1 MKKTL
6 VLLLLVLSNITFS
19 QSKEGMEICLAM
31 QSNNFMSDTEA
42 ENALDKILDVIGASK
57 NFILLPCDKINN
69 AVATAYKGYR
79 YILYDKQFMQQISYR
94 TNDWS
99 NLAIL
104 AHEVGHHING
114 HSLDVLL
121 YAGGAVESKS
131 LEQKRQQELEADEFA
146 GFILAKLGATMSNA
160 LSFTNIFSDKDDTYS
175 THPTKY
181 KRVAAVKK
189 GYSKGIGGKATRSN
203 DIPKEYTKNYSIKYS
218 VRNPKRLNLNE
229 LSETETYRVGNTYNV
244 NTNVYLHK
252 KVTYKSKDTGN
263 YLTGFSR
270 TETILKKGDT
280 VIIVG
285 DSMRG
290 YIEVMYKGQT
300 GYAYLLA
307 LSY

>member
-1 MKKTL
+1 
-6 VLLLLVLSNITFS
+6 
-19 QSKEGMEICLAM
+19 MEICLAM

-131 LEQKRQQELEADEFA
+131 LEQK
-146 GFILAKLGATMSNA
+146 KT
-160 LSFTNIFSDKDDTYS
+160 
-175 THPTKY
+175 
-181 KRVAAVKK
+181 
-189 GYSKGIGGKATRSN
+189 TR
-203 DIPKEYTKNYSIKYS
+203 I
-218 VRNPKRLNLNE
+218 R
-229 LSETETYRVGNTYNV
+229 
-244 NTNVYLHK
+244 
-252 KVTYKSKDTGN
+252 
-263 YLTGFSR
+263 SR
-270 TETILKKGDT
+270 
-280 VIIVG
+280 
-285 DSMRG
+285 
-290 YIEVMYKGQT
+290 
-300 GYAYLLA
+300 
-307 LSY
+307 